1 MSVWRSLSIAALASL
16 WLAGA
21 SMAQPVRE
29 PAKGSAERA
38 AILDAIRPAVEAEMR
53 GPVEFVVTTMR
64 ASPNWAFM
72 QVEPQRP
79 GGGAIDLAQT
89 GLRVEAEMM
98 DGRTVFAQDHDD
110 LGRSDPIINVI
121 GSFKLE
127 RDTGGKPRT
136 LFLIPLWSVSR
147 TAAGT

>member
-1 MSVWRSLSIAALASL
+1 MSVSVGRSLSIAALASL

-21 SMAQPVRE
+21 SLAQPFRE
-29 PAKGSAERA
+29 PAKGNAERA

-72 QVEPQRP
+72 QVESQLP

-89 GLRVEAEMM
+89 GLRDEAEMM

-110 LGRSDPIINVI
+110 LGRSDPNH
-121 GSFKLE
+121 K
-127 RDTGGKPRT
+127 RDR
-136 LFLIPLWSVSR
+136 FF
-147 TAAGT
+147 